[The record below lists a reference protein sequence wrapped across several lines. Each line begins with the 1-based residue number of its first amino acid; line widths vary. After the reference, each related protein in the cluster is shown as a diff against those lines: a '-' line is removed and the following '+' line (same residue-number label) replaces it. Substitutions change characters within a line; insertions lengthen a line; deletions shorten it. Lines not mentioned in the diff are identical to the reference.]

1 MSGREIIADPLNKKK
16 KIELRQGGTHRQIVS
31 RGCEPLQR
39 GTFLRRAGEWPILGT
54 SPASAP
60 SEDDE
65 KVGGRFSGG
74 SIPGGY
80 GKSPFSLDCTYH
92 GCHQFSFRGQALRFL
107 APMFFASQPGEIIV
121 NTGDITIRFPLERPA
136 QVMNPVFVLIQ
147 EVQGS
152 ERSPGSPSC
161 GHQHRPR
168 RGLSSAVFL
177 CGPG

>member
-31 RGCEPLQR
+31 RGCNPLQR

-65 KVGGRFSGG
+65 KAGGRFSGG

-92 GCHQFSFRGQALRFL
+92 GCSQIRCKKTVALPWRSKNASFFILCCF
-107 APMFFASQPGEIIV
+107 
-121 NTGDITIRFPLERPA
+121 LERKRHTSA
-136 QVMNPVFVLIQ
+136 LEN
-147 EVQGS
+147 
-152 ERSPGSPSC
+152 
-161 GHQHRPR
+161 
-168 RGLSSAVFL
+168 LSN
-177 CGPG
+177 

>member
-1 MSGREIIADPLNKKK
+1 MAQYLEVMGN
-16 KIELRQGGTHRQIVS
+16 LRF
-31 RGCEPLQR
+31 P
-39 GTFLRRAGEWPILGT
+39 
-54 SPASAP
+54 
-60 SEDDE
+60 
-65 KVGGRFSGG
+65 
-74 SIPGGY
+74 
-80 GKSPFSLDCTYH
+80 LDCTYH

>member
-31 RGCEPLQR
+31 RGCDPLQR

-92 GCHQFSFRGQALRFL
+92 GCPYFPGRIVHRGFPDPPRLAEQATDEDGILR
-107 APMFFASQPGEIIV
+107 AYRTVRDQ
-121 NTGDITIRFPLERPA
+121 IRAFILTLPAALESG
-136 QVMNPVFVLIQ
+136 NP
-147 EVQGS
+147 EES
-152 ERSPGSPSC
+152 
-161 GHQHRPR
+161 
-168 RGLSSAVFL
+168 
-177 CGPG
+177 

>member
-16 KIELRQGGTHRQIVS
+16 KIELRQGGTHRQIAS
-31 RGCEPLQR
+31 RGCDPLQR

-92 GCHQFSFRGQALRFL
+92 GCPLFVGASL
-107 APMFFASQPGEIIV
+107 AAAPQPLFCWIAGSMKNCNKSWLLVVSEASL
-121 NTGDITIRFPLERPA
+121 LEMPD
-136 QVMNPVFVLIQ
+136 V
-147 EVQGS
+147 
-152 ERSPGSPSC
+152 
-161 GHQHRPR
+161 
-168 RGLSSAVFL
+168 
-177 CGPG
+177 